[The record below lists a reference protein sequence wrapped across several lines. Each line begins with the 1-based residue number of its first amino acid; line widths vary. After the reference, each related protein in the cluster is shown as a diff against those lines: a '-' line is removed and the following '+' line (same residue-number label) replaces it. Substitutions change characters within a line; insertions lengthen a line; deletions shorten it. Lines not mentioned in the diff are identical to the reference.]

1 MQGKG
6 LITIVAI
13 VLGLICINELLP
25 TWYASKIEKEAKAI
39 AGDDDSKYNKEIA
52 RLSKDTLNLGFT
64 KLNYPEAKQKE
75 MKLGLDLKGGINV
88 LLEINQRD
96 LVSDLT
102 NYSANPIVI
111 EALDKTDL
119 AQRNS
124 TKPYIDDFFTQF
136 EELNRAKGAN
146 LKLASPEVFG
156 TQKLSSEIKFNTTDD
171 QVKSIIRKKID
182 ASVGT
187 AFEVIRTRIDK
198 MGAVQPNVQRVPG
211 TGRIAV
217 EMPGIKDKDKVKK
230 MLSTSA
236 KLQFWEVQQINEV
249 YPYLDQLSKVVPL
262 KADSIGVAKNTN
274 LINMLQLQSL
284 RQSGVGNIKLSD
296 TAAVNKIINSP
307 IAVKLRP
314 ANLKFTKFMWAY
326 KPETESPDNLVLFA
340 IRGNINGKAPVDG
353 AVDKANINY
362 DNLGRIVVDMQMDT
376 EGARSWAT
384 LTEKNVGKPVAV
396 TLDNIVYTAPN
407 VNQKITG
414 GRSQISGNFT
424 QEEAKDLTD
433 VLGAGKLPASAKVV
447 QAEVVGP
454 SLGQESIN
462 AGLMSFCI
470 AFLIIVVYIIFYYG
484 GAGVYAIIA
493 MIFNLFYL
501 FGIMDSIN
509 ATLTLPG
516 IAGIVL
522 TMAIAVDTNVIIYER
537 TKEEL
542 FAGKSIKQA
551 YTDGFKHALN
561 AIIDGHLTSL
571 LTALVLFIF
580 GTGPI
585 KGFAVT
591 TGIGLIMTFFTS
603 VLLSRVMIFH
613 RLNKGKSLSVW
624 TPMTKN
630 WFRNLWIDFI
640 GKRRYAYIFSA
651 ILTTACII
659 SMVTL
664 RFKTGV
670 DFKGGR
676 SYIVRF
682 DKDVD
687 ATKAHESLVKLFVE
701 KGEQQAVDVKT
712 FGNDSQL
719 KITTDYKINDESV
732 AADQD
737 VEQKLFDGLKQYLP
751 SKTKLQ
757 DFKDP
762 NKGEVGVV
770 SSSKVS
776 PTVSDDIKTGGTF
789 AVLASLLGI
798 FIYILFRFD
807 KWQFSLG
814 AVAALA
820 HDAIIILGFFSFFKN
835 IMPFN
840 MEVNQDFI
848 AAILTVLGY
857 SINDT
862 VIVFDRI
869 REYLKEKKSLTLAG
883 LFDDSISSTLGR
895 TFNTSFTVILV
906 ILAIF
911 FFGGDNLKGFMFAL
925 FLGIFFGTYSSV
937 FIASALAY
945 DFLKTGKEE
954 TPHERTTS
962 DI

>member
-39 AGDDDSKYNKEIA
+39 AGDDDSKYKKEIA

-96 LVSDLT
+96 LVNDLT
-102 NYSANPIVI
+102 NYSTNPIVI

-119 AQRNS
+119 VQRNS
-124 TKPYIDDFFTQF
+124 TKPYIEDFFTQF
-136 EELNRAKGAN
+136 EELNKNNGSK

-236 KLQFWEVQQINEV
+236 KLQFWEVQQIQEI
-249 YPYLDQLSKVVPL
+249 YPYIDQLSKVVPL

-274 LINMLQLQSL
+274 LVNLLQLDKRTS
-284 RQSGVGNIKLSD
+284 SAIGNIKLSD
-296 TAAVNKIINSP
+296 TATINKIFNSP
-307 IAVKLRP
+307 IAIKLRP
-314 ANLKFTKFMWAY
+314 ANLKFTKFMWGY
-326 KPETESPDNLVLFA
+326 KPQAETPDNLEFYA

-353 AVDKANINY
+353 AVDKASINY

-376 EGARSWAT
+376 EGARTWAT
-384 LTEKNVGKPVAV
+384 LTEKNVGKPLAV

-407 VNQKITG
+407 VSGKIAG

-664 RFKTGV
+664 GFKTGV

-751 SKTKLQ
+751 AKTKLQ